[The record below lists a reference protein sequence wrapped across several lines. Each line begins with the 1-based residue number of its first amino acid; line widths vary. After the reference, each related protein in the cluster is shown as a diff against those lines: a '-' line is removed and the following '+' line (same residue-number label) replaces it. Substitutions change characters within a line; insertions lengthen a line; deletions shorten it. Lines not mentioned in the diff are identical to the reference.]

1 MKNNFYTPLDWWIE
15 YSVWLMLQFKF
26 MTPAKMIAHNDEM
39 QKFIGQFSLNGI
51 KSNICKPTI

>member
-1 MKNNFYTPLDWWIE
+1 MKNNFYTPIDWWIE

-51 KSNICKPTI
+51 KSNICNPTI